1 MATTAKPS
9 STKSTS
15 STKPS
20 KTNFI
25 PEGQT
30 DAFVPTPASET
41 QTDAPTPASET
52 QTDAPST
59 PGSIPEI
66 PTLKVYNKV
75 RLISTVTKNDYEN
88 SETNYTYIMF
98 QVNQGKYP
106 LKMIARSINNSD
118 KSSSQEMI
126 DKDYTNQEK
135 VIEERIKVL
144 LPQKD
149 LKNNNWIYTH
159 IHIDNCLSLNVSK
172 GNYKQV
178 LYRADFELF
187 DWKGAGKEKPVIT
200 KLTSSTRTLFDSNPN
215 ILS

>member
-1 MATTAKPS
+1 MATTTKPS
-9 STKSTS
+9 STKSTTS
-15 STKPS
+15 STIPS
-20 KTNFI
+20 TPKTNFV

-30 DAFVPTPASET
+30 DAFS
-41 QTDAPTPASET
+41 APTPASET

-59 PGSIPEI
+59 PGFIPEI
-66 PTLKVYNKV
+66 PTLKVYNRV
-75 RLISTVTKNDYEN
+75 RLVATYIKNDYE
-88 SETNYTYIMF
+88 EGDTNYTYIMF

-106 LKMIARSINNSD
+106 LKMIARSINSVE
-118 KSSSQEMI
+118 SSQEMI
-126 DKDYTNQEK
+126 GKDYTNQEK

-149 LKNNNWIYTH
+149 IKNNKWIHRH
-159 IHIDNCLSLNVSK
+159 IHIDNCLSFNVRQ

-187 DWKGAGKEKPVIT
+187 DWKGAGKEKPVILKST
-200 KLTSSTRTLFDSNPN
+200 PTRTLFDSDPN